1 MKSSIKKILAVILTG
16 IIVFSLAS
24 CSVTEKIQEY
34 FVEETT
40 VTEPYT
46 NKSEKPDTQAEVIEY
61 LNAISADL
69 KKSNPYNIT
78 MSRDFSAN
86 DFESE
91 NKHLKAAFPT
101 VAKFLIDNS
110 SFIEKGL
117 NGKEALDAGTIS
129 NIAHVYPTEGSMES
143 SNVLLKQVKLA
154 TCSQTADNYII
165 TIDFKDDAKP
175 LEAGG
180 LGEVFNVNDKDA
192 ILEELKG
199 ASDLLT
205 VKDYD
210 IEYNGG
216 QIVCTVERGTDR
228 IVSARY
234 SRVIKITADVTGQGE
249 FASIKNEKVTFNV
262 TENENYTIEWDAP
275 VETTVAEK

>member
-1 MKSSIKKILAVILTG
+1 MKSSIKKVLAIVLTG
-16 IIVFSLAS
+16 IVVVSLAS
-24 CSVTEKIQEY
+24 CSVTDKVQEY
-34 FVEETT
+34 FKEETT

-46 NKSEKPDTQAEVIEY
+46 NKSEKPDTQAEVVKY
-61 LNAISADL
+61 FNAISADL

-86 DFESE
+86 DFESQNE
-91 NKHLKAAFPT
+91 HLKAAFPT
-101 VAKFLIDNS
+101 VANFLIDNS

-117 NGKEALDAGTIS
+117 NGKEAIDAGTIS
-129 NIAHVYPTEGSMES
+129 NIAHVYPIEGSMES

-154 TCSQTADNYII
+154 TCSQTADNFVL
-165 TIDFKDDAKP
+165 TIDFKDDAAP

-180 LGEVFNVNDKDA
+180 LGEVFNINDKDA

-199 ASDLLT
+199 ASDLIT

-210 IEYNGG
+210 VEYNGG
-216 QIVCTVERGTDR
+216 RIVCTVERETDR
-228 IVSARY
+228 IVSATY
-234 SRVIKITADVTGQGE
+234 SRIIKITADITGQGE
-249 FASIKNEKVTFNV
+249 FSSVKNEKVTFNI